1 MNGTE
6 LRSFSH
12 YQILTK
18 IAYLDISRNLKKL
31 TNFEVCLHS
40 LLNCESQSR

>member
-6 LRSFSH
+6 LGSFSCH
-12 YQILTK
+12 QILTK
-18 IAYLDISRNLKKL
+18 IAHTEIAEIFKF

-40 LLNCESQSR
+40 L

>member
-12 YQILTK
+12 FQILTK
-18 IAYLDISRNLKKL
+18 DADAPEQKSLKL

-40 LLNCESQSR
+40 L